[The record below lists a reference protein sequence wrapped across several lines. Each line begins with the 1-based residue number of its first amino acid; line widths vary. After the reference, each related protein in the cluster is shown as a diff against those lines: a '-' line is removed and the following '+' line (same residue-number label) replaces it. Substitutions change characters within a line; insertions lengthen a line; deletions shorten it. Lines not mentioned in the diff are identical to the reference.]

1 VEFIVGAFVALGFL
15 AIVVRFIARD
25 ASGEVR
31 LPRIV
36 DDSIG
41 MWTLRRLSGR
51 RLGQGDGDDELDD
64 GLLIH
69 PDAADATRAALG
81 AAVAAGAAYPAV
93 LRGEP
98 KADRAIDRVGAAP
111 SRDIATSRRAPS
123 RAAVS
128 AHMVSAT
135 PVLDLR
141 RRQQAR
147 LGRRRSPSM
156 RRLAASAAIAA
167 VLIVAIAVGAAIGAA
182 DRSPSPQGEVL
193 AATGHP
199 QLSAATPA
207 PTAKPS
213 PKATVKPTPT
223 LSR

>member
-15 AIVVRFIARD
+15 AILVRFIARD

-64 GLLIH
+64 GLVID
-69 PDAADATRAALG
+69 PNAADATRVALG
-81 AAVAAGAAYPAV
+81 AAVAA
-93 LRGEP
+93 
-98 KADRAIDRVGAAP
+98 
-111 SRDIATSRRAPS
+111 TSRRARS

-128 AHMVSAT
+128 AHMGSAT

-156 RRLAASAAIAA
+156 RRLAAFAAIAA

-199 QLSAATPA
+199 QLSAPTPA
-207 PTAKPS
+207 PTGKPS
-213 PKATVKPTPT
+213 PKATAKPTPT

>member
-51 RLGQGDGDDELDD
+51 RLGQGDGDDEFDD
-64 GLLIH
+64 GLVID
-69 PDAADATRAALG
+69 PNTADATRAALG
-81 AAVAAGAAYPAV
+81 AAVA
-93 LRGEP
+93 
-98 KADRAIDRVGAAP
+98 
-111 SRDIATSRRAPS
+111 ATSRRAPS

-156 RRLAASAAIAA
+156 RRLAAFAAIAA

-182 DRSPSPQGEVL
+182 DRSPSPQGDVL

-199 QLSAATPA
+199 QLSAPTPA
-207 PTAKPS
+207 PTGKPS
-213 PKATVKPTPT
+213 PKATAKPTPT

>member
-15 AIVVRFIARD
+15 AILVRFIARD

-51 RLGQGDGDDELDD
+51 RLGRRDGDDELDD
-64 GLLIH
+64 GLVIH
-69 PDAADATRAALG
+69 PDAADATRPALG
-81 AAVAAGAAYPAV
+81 AAVA
-93 LRGEP
+93 
-98 KADRAIDRVGAAP
+98 
-111 SRDIATSRRAPS
+111 ATSRRAPS

-156 RRLAASAAIAA
+156 RRLAAFAAIAA

>member
-15 AIVVRFIARD
+15 AILVRFIARD

-64 GLLIH
+64 GLVID

-81 AAVAAGAAYPAV
+81 AAVA
-93 LRGEP
+93 
-98 KADRAIDRVGAAP
+98 
-111 SRDIATSRRAPS
+111 ATSRRAPS

-156 RRLAASAAIAA
+156 RRLAAFAAIAA

-199 QLSAATPA
+199 QLSAPTRA
-207 PTAKPS
+207 PTGKPS
-213 PKATVKPTPT
+213 PKATAKPTPT

>member
-15 AIVVRFIARD
+15 AILVRFIARD

-64 GLLIH
+64 GLVIH

-81 AAVAAGAAYPAV
+81 AAVAA
-93 LRGEP
+93 
-98 KADRAIDRVGAAP
+98 
-111 SRDIATSRRAPS
+111 TSRRAPA

-156 RRLAASAAIAA
+156 RRLAAFAAIAA
-167 VLIVAIAVGAAIGAA
+167 VLIVAIAIGAAIGAA

>member
-51 RLGQGDGDDELDD
+51 RLGQGDGDDEFDD
-64 GLLIH
+64 GLVID
-69 PDAADATRAALG
+69 PNTADATRAALG
-81 AAVAAGAAYPAV
+81 AAVA
-93 LRGEP
+93 
-98 KADRAIDRVGAAP
+98 
-111 SRDIATSRRAPS
+111 ATSRRAPS

-156 RRLAASAAIAA
+156 RRLAAFAAIAA

>member
-15 AIVVRFIARD
+15 AILVRFIARD

-64 GLLIH
+64 GLVIH

-81 AAVAAGAAYPAV
+81 AAVA
-93 LRGEP
+93 
-98 KADRAIDRVGAAP
+98 
-111 SRDIATSRRAPS
+111 ATSRRAPS

>member
-15 AIVVRFIARD
+15 AILVRFIARD

-64 GLLIH
+64 GLVIH

-81 AAVAAGAAYPAV
+81 AAVA
-93 LRGEP
+93 
-98 KADRAIDRVGAAP
+98 
-111 SRDIATSRRAPS
+111 ATSRRAPS

-156 RRLAASAAIAA
+156 RRLAAFAAIAA

>member
-15 AIVVRFIARD
+15 AILVRFIARD

-64 GLLIH
+64 GLVIH

-81 AAVAAGAAYPAV
+81 AAVA
-93 LRGEP
+93 
-98 KADRAIDRVGAAP
+98 
-111 SRDIATSRRAPS
+111 ATSRRAPS

-156 RRLAASAAIAA
+156 RRLAAFSAVAA

-207 PTAKPS
+207 PTGKPS
-213 PKATVKPTPT
+213 PKATAKPTPT